1 MISVEGLV
9 KRFGPIE
16 VLDNIDLAAE
26 AGDVLAVLGPSG
38 CGKSTLL
45 RLLGG
50 FEQPD
55 AGRIRIAGR
64 PVPGPGPDRA
74 MVDQSST
81 LFPWLSL
88 RDNVAWAPRAAG
100 VADPT
105 AVADR
110 LLDETGLADF
120 AGALPATLSGG
131 MRQRGAIAQVLATG
145 ASVLLLDEPFGA
157 LDAQTRLTMHV
168 WLRGVLAHAHPTV
181 VIVTHD
187 IDEALL
193 LADRIVV
200 LSVRPARVVAR
211 LAVTLGGDRG
221 RSTTTEPA
229 FTELKGRILD
239 LLAPA

>member
-193 LADRIVV
+193 LADRVGLLSQRPSTVV
-200 LSVRPARVVAR
+200 EEIDVPF
-211 LAVTLGGDRG
+211 GPERG
-221 RSTTTEPA
+221 RRTLAEPE
-229 FTELKGRILD
+229 FVRLKAEVLD
-239 LLAPA
+239 RVLIG

>member
-1 MISVEGLV
+1 
-9 KRFGPIE
+9 
-16 VLDNIDLAAE
+16 
-26 AGDVLAVLGPSG
+26 
-38 CGKSTLL
+38 
-45 RLLGG
+45 
-50 FEQPD
+50 
-55 AGRIRIAGR
+55 
-64 PVPGPGPDRA
+64 
-74 MVDQSST
+74 
-81 LFPWLSL
+81 
-88 RDNVAWAPRAAG
+88 
-100 VADPT
+100 
-105 AVADR
+105 
-110 LLDETGLADF
+110 DETGLADF